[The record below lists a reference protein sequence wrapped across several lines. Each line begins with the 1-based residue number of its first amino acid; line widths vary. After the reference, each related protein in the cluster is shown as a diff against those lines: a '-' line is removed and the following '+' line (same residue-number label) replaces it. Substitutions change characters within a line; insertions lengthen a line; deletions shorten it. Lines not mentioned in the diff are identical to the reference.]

1 MPRQRSNLVSVYVLR
16 GGTSSPQIL
25 LLQRA
30 AGHAFAGDWQGVHGH
45 IEERAGEAAW
55 QAAERELQE
64 ETGLRALAWHRLDT
78 IEQFYNAEND
88 TIYLV
93 PAFVALVP
101 SGAAVRLS
109 DEHQA
114 FEWLSLEVAAQRSRW
129 ETQRRSFQLIAQ
141 AAQDWPALGVG
152 LVELNMAAVGDARRD
167 G

>member
-16 GGTSSPQIL
+16 GGTSSPKIL

-30 AGHAFAGDWQGVHGH
+30 AGHVFSGDWQGVHGH

-55 QAAERELQE
+55 KAAERELEE
-64 ETGLRALAWHRLDT
+64 ETGLQALAWHRLDT

-93 PAFVALVP
+93 PAFVALVH
-101 SGAAVRLS
+101 SEAAVRLS

-114 FEWLSLEVAAQRSRW
+114 FEWLSLEAAERRSRW
-129 ETQRRSFQLIAQ
+129 EAQRRSFRLIAQ
-141 AAQDWPALGVG
+141 AAEDWPALGVG
-152 LVELNMAAVGDARRD
+152 LLELDMAAVADARRD